1 MHDTPSETI
10 PTARR
15 RGRLSRESQRMLFL
29 GLATA
34 AVMVALHATPLR
46 HQVTDFQSWK
56 QVLRDTGAAAP
67 LIFFAINTLAV
78 AVGVPRLAL
87 CAIAGMLFG
96 FERGLC
102 PAHFGGLAGSYLT
115 FLFARWGGRAWV
127 QRRLQR
133 HARLHGLFQH
143 PTMLGIVLIRQ
154 MPVAGIIIN
163 LLLGMTNVRQRIFLA
178 GSFLG
183 MLPASLA
190 VTLVGSGLGKATW
203 TQAAMQ
209 IGAAML
215 LLALAAW
222 LALLARRRVAA
233 T

>member
-1 MHDTPSETI
+1 
-10 PTARR
+10 
-15 RGRLSRESQRMLFL
+15 MLLF
-29 GLATA
+29 GLLFA
-34 AVMVALHATPLR
+34 AILVALHATPLR
-46 HQVTDFQSWK
+46 NRVTDLQSWK
-56 QVLRDTGAAAP
+56 QVIRDTGAAAP

-87 CAIAGMLFG
+87 CAIAGMMFG

-143 PTMLGIVLIRQ
+143 PTTLGIVLLRQ
-154 MPVAGIIIN
+154 MPIAGIIIN
-163 LLLGMTNVRQRIFLA
+163 LLLGMTNVRQRVFLT

-190 VTLVGSGLGKATW
+190 VTLVGSGLGKASW
-203 TQAAMQ
+203 TQAATQ

-215 LLALAAW
+215 LLSLAAW
-222 LALLARRRVAA
+222 LALLARRRVGSKQ
-233 T
+233 